1 MKNFVRKSTGKLRSI
16 IFIRTERI
24 ELVQVHTMILGRWLA
39 SLLAENS
46 ILQEICL
53 NHLII
58 LKQGF
63 SNANPCWK
71 SANIQYSTHS
81 YQKQI
86 NRSKLA
92 PMLCLIEQLVTRLRM
107 PPQLLN
113 NTRDM
118 HKIVAGKSM
127 SFTRAW

>member
-1 MKNFVRKSTGKLRSI
+1 MKKLNQEKCWQI
-16 IFIRTERI
+16 TVHIFIRTERI

-46 ILQEICL
+46 SLQEICP

-63 SNANPCWK
+63 SNVNPCWK
-71 SANIQYSTHS
+71 SAFIQYSTHS

-92 PMLCLIEQLVTRLRM
+92 LMLCLIEQRCEE
-107 PPQLLN
+107 
-113 NTRDM
+113 
-118 HKIVAGKSM
+118 A
-127 SFTRAW
+127 